1 MSYVKMNCLV
11 AHYMLVKLAN
21 DYLKYSYHLTINH
34 VKLLYFILYLYDENR
49 HIDISQLEMYNKRS
63 KFSILKM
70 LQYLYQNNWISK
82 ERDDKDQRK
91 LVITMSEQ
99 QKNKIHLLFNEI
111 DEMLES
117 RKIIINQR
125 VSNHILYFIKCGEV
139 LDDMDKQLMI
149 NNLSLEEVYLLAIL
163 LNNDN
168 EMTVKYMRYK
178 TQVGIVSLSS
188 IIKKLNQKGYII
200 KERSLEDERTIIL
213 KFNDCKASI
222 ILSIIESCYNT
233 LKQGMKNL

>member
-1 MSYVKMNCLV
+1 M
-11 AHYMLVKLAN
+11 
-21 DYLKYSYHLTINH
+21 
-34 VKLLYFILYLYDENR
+34 DE
-49 HIDISQLEMYNKRS
+49 
-63 KFSILKM
+63 
-70 LQYLYQNNWISK
+70 
-82 ERDDKDQRK
+82 
-91 LVITMSEQ
+91 
-99 QKNKIHLLFNEI
+99 
-111 DEMLES
+111 
-117 RKIIINQR
+117 
-125 VSNHILYFIKCGEV
+125 
-139 LDDMDKQLMI
+139 QLMI

-168 EMTVKYMRYK
+168 KMTVKYMRYK

-213 KFNDCKASI
+213 KLNDCKASL

>member
-1 MSYVKMNCLV
+1 MSYVKMNCFV

-34 VKLLYFILYLYDENR
+34 VKLLYFILYLYDENK

-117 RKIIINQR
+117 RKIVINQR

-139 LDDMDKQLMI
+139 LDDMDEQLMI

-168 EMTVKYMRYK
+168 KMTVKYMRYK

-188 IIKKLNQKGYII
+188 IIEKLNQKGYII

-213 KFNDCKASI
+213 KLNDCKASL

>member
-1 MSYVKMNCLV
+1 
-11 AHYMLVKLAN
+11 
-21 DYLKYSYHLTINH
+21 
-34 VKLLYFILYLYDENR
+34 
-49 HIDISQLEMYNKRS
+49 
-63 KFSILKM
+63 M

-117 RKIIINQR
+117 RKIVINQR

-139 LDDMDKQLMI
+139 LDDMDEQLMI

-168 EMTVKYMRYK
+168 KMTVKYMRYK

-213 KFNDCKASI
+213 KLNDCKASL

>member
-1 MSYVKMNCLV
+1 MSYVKMNCFV

-21 DYLKYSYHLTINH
+21 DCLKYSYHLTINH
-34 VKLLYFILYLYDENR
+34 VKLLYFILYLYDENK

-117 RKIIINQR
+117 RKIVINQR

-139 LDDMDKQLMI
+139 LDDMDEQLMI

-168 EMTVKYMRYK
+168 KMTVKYMRYK

-213 KFNDCKASI
+213 KLNDCKASL